1 MSLLFIRFGDGTEV
15 FPRNTPY
22 GNAREGS
29 RRQPRGLTLFQC
41 LASALDVR
49 TKDLFWAPAL
59 EHDEIWSALSTMAVS
74 LAVTGCLGLPTRQGD
89 TPIAQPIL
97 LLPPP
102 PHPLAP
108 QALPVLPPAEQAGP
122 PQAIGFTRRVIP
134 VAAAPPRPVIDLRAH
149 TTTLVCLEIDNFK
162 EVPVQPELT
171 INTLEWWDTNSQS
184 FPNLARVARLVLA
197 VPATSAPSE
206 RMWSEAGLVVRAKRA
221 SMDPANVAM
230 TVFYRAVFHFEERYG
245 IVF

>member
-1 MSLLFIRFGDGTEV
+1 MSLLFITFGDGTEV

-41 LASALDVR
+41 LASAVDVR

-89 TPIAQPIL
+89 TPNIAQPIL

-102 PHPLAP
+102 PHPP
-108 QALPVLPPAEQAGP
+108 VPPALPVLPPAEQAGP
-122 PQAIGFTRRVIP
+122 PQAIGFTRRVAP
-134 VAAAPPRPVIDLRAH
+134 VAAAPPRPVVIDLRAH

-162 EVPVQPELT
+162 EVPVQPDLT
-171 INTLEWWDTNSQS
+171 INTL
-184 FPNLARVARLVLA
+184 VARLVLA

-206 RMWSEAGLVVRAKRA
+206 RMWSEAGLVVLAKRA

-230 TVFYRAVFHFEERYG
+230 TVRLLPPRCVSF
-245 IVF
+245 